1 MGLLT
6 AIAAP
11 VGMSAEPAPAAAA
24 AFDRYAASV
33 ESRLARQHQSQNG
46 FIAALP
52 DAPSRMRLRQ
62 GEVVV
67 ERITPVADAN
77 PPGAML
83 HHWRGTAFVPGANA
97 GDFERLMKDFNAY
110 PQRFSPQVLT
120 AKVLWRQ
127 GDHLLAT
134 MRVRQQHILTVVMD
148 TTYDVNFARLDPQH
162 GFSISRSTR
171 IAEISSPGTPSER
184 ALTAGEE
191 HGFLWRL
198 NTYWSFEE
206 RDGGLYLQVESI
218 SLTRSIPHGMGLGRG
233 TVCGKRAAR
242 VAAIYFAFGV
252 QRAEEMTETIRSKRQ
267 KRRRQ

>member
-77 PPGAML
+77 PP
-83 HHWRGTAFVPGANA
+83 
-97 GDFERLMKDFNAY
+97 ERCC
-110 PQRFSPQVLT
+110 
-120 AKVLWRQ
+120 
-127 GDHLLAT
+127 
-134 MRVRQQHILTVVMD
+134 
-148 TTYDVNFARLDPQH
+148 TT
-162 GFSISRSTR
+162 G
-171 IAEISSPGTPSER
+171 
-184 ALTAGEE
+184 
-191 HGFLWRL
+191 
-198 NTYWSFEE
+198 
-206 RDGGLYLQVESI
+206 
-218 SLTRSIPHGMGLGRG
+218 
-233 TVCGKRAAR
+233 AAR
-242 VAAIYFAFGV
+242 PSFPERMPGILSG
-252 QRAEEMTETIRSKRQ
+252 
-267 KRRRQ
+267 